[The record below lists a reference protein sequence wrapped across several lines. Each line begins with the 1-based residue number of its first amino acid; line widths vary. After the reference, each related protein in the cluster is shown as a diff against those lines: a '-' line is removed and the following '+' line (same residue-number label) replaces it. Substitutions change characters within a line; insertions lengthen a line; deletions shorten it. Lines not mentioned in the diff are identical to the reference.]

1 VALLQ
6 IDPLPVA
13 TPPNFWFRV
22 IYESKPAQR
31 SDIVAMCGT
40 GYVSEPTAEHTWA
53 LILASLGGVTGRAKS
68 DRRTFSVAL
77 M

>member
-22 IYESKPAQR
+22 IYE
-31 SDIVAMCGT
+31 I
-40 GYVSEPTAEHTWA
+40 
-53 LILASLGGVTGRAKS
+53 
-68 DRRTFSVAL
+68 
-77 M
+77 